1 MFQHLVVALDGSES
15 SLKAF
20 DAALDLAA
28 RANAQLDLVSV
39 EEELPRYSSARE
51 EAERERAAAQ
61 TYFSRIHADARRR
74 AQNKRV
80 TLHAEILAG
89 HEAQTLMDFVRARR
103 ADLLV
108 IGHKGHS
115 GVWGA
120 FLGSTAS
127 SLVTHAPCSVL
138 VHRAKNEVGFKR
150 LLVAHDGS
158 PLSRHALQHALELAK
173 LCGASLTAL
182 TVVEGASD
190 DLRIP
195 ASIRQ
200 LHEAVVE
207 QARAAGVELQVAA
220 RGGHAAQAIV
230 DFARQG
236 DFDLI
241 LAGATGQERPWSATA
256 GGTAQ
261 RVAQEALC
269 AVLLARPLRLAQ
281 RVQDVMAREVSTV
294 APQTPLPQVVEL
306 LIRRGVKAVPVV
318 DEHARVVGIITG
330 GDLLARG
337 NLALRLSL
345 LREPA
350 LDADALREQMR
361 ALAAGG
367 TLRAAREVMTPDPET
382 ISVDADLQEAIN
394 RMAQHNIKRLPVV
407 DADRRLVGIVTRA
420 DVLRAVAATPETS
433 EAPTSFTPNARTVG
447 EVMTRQVPTM
457 PPDAPSEHVLRA
469 VLESPLR
476 RVVVVEAD
484 GRVRGIITDR
494 NLLAQAADETRPSL
508 IGALTSRL
516 PHRAASEAAAKIA
529 HGRTAAD
536 LMDATVFTARADD
549 SLLRA
554 IQTMMQYQVKRLVV
568 VDAEGRLQGMVDRQQ
583 ILRALTE

>member
-127 SLVTHAPCSVL
+127 SIVTHAPCSVF

-330 GDLLARG
+330 DDLLARG
-337 NLALRLSL
+337 NLALH
-345 LREPA
+345 
-350 LDADALREQMR
+350 EQMR

-367 TLRAAREVMTPDPET
+367 TRSDDARSGNDFRGCRFTGSDQSHGAAQYQAAVGCGRRPAVGRHRDARRCVARGRRHARNVRSADIIHTECTYGGRGDDASSADDAARC
-382 ISVDADLQEAIN
+382 
-394 RMAQHNIKRLPVV
+394 AQ
-407 DADRRLVGIVTRA
+407 
-420 DVLRAVAATPETS
+420 
-433 EAPTSFTPNARTVG
+433 
-447 EVMTRQVPTM
+447 
-457 PPDAPSEHVLRA
+457 
-469 VLESPLR
+469 
-476 RVVVVEAD
+476 
-484 GRVRGIITDR
+484 
-494 NLLAQAADETRPSL
+494 
-508 IGALTSRL
+508 
-516 PHRAASEAAAKIA
+516 
-529 HGRTAAD
+529 
-536 LMDATVFTARADD
+536 
-549 SLLRA
+549 
-554 IQTMMQYQVKRLVV
+554 
-568 VDAEGRLQGMVDRQQ
+568 
-583 ILRALTE
+583 